1 MPLFNLSDIEFNKD
15 QAGGLAGPLSSLFKS
30 SFDQNTLRYP
40 ADVGNADKG
49 HYMVIYARKQK
60 NSNLVTAG
68 EATNSTPATG
78 LTFTGPTSMIPSDV
92 MSAMTGGLKSA
103 QDMLSGSGVELSKL
117 TADMSSELSD
127 RLNGSM
133 GELTGGMNDA
143 LAGLQT
149 AMGEA
154 SAELNNVIGEIGN
167 VFAQKNILIGG
178 NSAQST
184 QQISNSIKRITQNN
198 FLKNQTVLTT
208 DAIALYMPDTLMYQY
223 NQSYDAMSVGSDLF
237 GGAGKSA
244 LDEYEKTGKFSD
256 AAMAG
261 FKNAG
266 LQGAQGT
273 AETIGTLL
281 GSKNS
286 ATIAFTATTGVVR
299 NPMLEMIYK
308 SPSFRQFQFDFTF
321 YPRDEKEALQVQQ
334 IIERLRF
341 HQAPEFAG
349 SGGEV
354 KGFLIPPSEFDIKF
368 YYAGAENPNIPPIAT
383 CVLTSI
389 QTNYAPG
396 GFNAYEV
403 PGQLSPTLG
412 GTGMPVAIQL
422 TLGFQET
429 TYLTKQD
436 YSSAKDTSVS
446 GTQKTTSN
454 MDPYNFG

>member
-1 MPLFNLSDIEFNKD
+1 
-15 QAGGLAGPLSSLFKS
+15 
-30 SFDQNTLRYP
+30 
-40 ADVGNADKG
+40 
-49 HYMVIYARKQK
+49 
-60 NSNLVTAG
+60 
-68 EATNSTPATG
+68 
-78 LTFTGPTSMIPSDV
+78 
-92 MSAMTGGLKSA
+92 
-103 QDMLSGSGVELSKL
+103 
-117 TADMSSELSD
+117 
-127 RLNGSM
+127 
-133 GELTGGMNDA
+133 
-143 LAGLQT
+143 
-149 AMGEA
+149 
-154 SAELNNVIGEIGN
+154 
-167 VFAQKNILIGG
+167 
-178 NSAQST
+178 
-184 QQISNSIKRITQNN
+184 
-198 FLKNQTVLTT
+198 
-208 DAIALYMPDTLMYQY
+208 
-223 NQSYDAMSVGSDLF
+223 
-237 GGAGKSA
+237 
-244 LDEYEKTGKFSD
+244 
-256 AAMAG
+256 MAG